1 MKLLK
6 NILSFFLLLILQ
18 LGYTNSFASFSTNE
32 ELCVSE
38 IELSEKPNSDF
49 LELLFKENYIFEHS
63 FLDIVSFR
71 SVSFCDGY
79 AELVESWK
87 TIKYCGDD
95 ELAKL
100 ATNLDE
106 LGDVAKN
113 ADEITKAGGYKVWKA
128 SRPTRLVEGK
138 NIFRA
143 SSQEYSLAKKSFK
156 EYREG
161 VIYEQSKIL
170 SGDDLTSFKNEFNGK
185 NLAKVE
191 GQLDGVPLNN
201 DIRISGERFKGEPI
215 FDSYK
220 VDKTGGIGTEGA
232 WSREWDTE
240 YVMLS
245 EIAQSKGAVKG
256 GIYTDVTGEIKII
269 SELPYCVS
277 CQGVIQDFSNMF
289 PNVDII
295 LIDALK

>member
-6 NILSFFLLLILQ
+6 YIYFLVLLSLQ
-18 LGYTNSFASFSTNE
+18 QSFVYVSDVAFSNRE
-32 ELCVSE
+32 YVHYN

-49 LELLFKENYIFEHS
+49 LKTDFRENYIFKPS
-63 FLDIVSFR
+63 FLENVSCP
-71 SVSFCDGY
+71 SVSIFEDY
-79 AELVESWK
+79 AELIQSWK

-100 ATNLDE
+100 ATNVDE
-106 LGDVAKN
+106 LTDVSKHV
-113 ADEITKAGGYKVWKA
+113 DEINNVGYSAWKA

-143 SSQEYSLAKKSFK
+143 SSQEYSLAKKTFK

-161 VIYEQSKIL
+161 VLYEQKKLLPSDKFELFREQFSKRNLASVEGRVGTQNYSGTIRR
-170 SGDDLTSFKNEFNGK
+170 SGDEF
-185 NLAKVE
+185 
-191 GQLDGVPLNN
+191 DGTQ
-201 DIRISGERFKGEPI
+201 I

-220 VDKTGGIGTEGA
+220 VDKRGSINTDGA

-240 YVMLS
+240 YVILS
-245 EIAQSKGAVKG
+245 EIAQSQGAVKG
-256 GIYTDVTGEIKII
+256 GKYLDVSGEIKII

-289 PNVDII
+289 PNVNVI
-295 LIDALK
+295 LIDGVR

>member
-1 MKLLK
+1 VK
-6 NILSFFLLLILQ
+6 ILETFE
-18 LGYTNSFASFSTNE
+18 STQKKVNFVE
-32 ELCVSE
+32 DVANN
-38 IELSEKPNSDF
+38 KQ
-49 LELLFKENYIFEHS
+49 LLFRFIDNPKLIN
-63 FLDIVSFR
+63 
-71 SVSFCDGY
+71 
-79 AELVESWK
+79 SWK

-106 LGDVAKN
+106 LDVVAKN
-113 ADEITKAGGYKVWKA
+113 ADDITKAGGYKAWKT

-138 NIFRA
+138 NIYRA

-161 VIYEQSKIL
+161 VIYEKSKVL
-170 SGDDLTSFKNEFNGK
+170 SGDELTAFKNEFGK
-185 NLAKVE
+185 RNAASIK
-191 GQLDGVPLNN
+191 GKIGN
-201 DIRISGERFKGEPI
+201 DVYSGEVQLSGKKFTGEPI

-220 VDKTGGIGTEGA
+220 VDKQGNIGTDGA

-245 EIAQSKGAVKG
+245 EIAKSKGAVKG
-256 GIYTDVTGEIKII
+256 GRYPDVTGEITIS

-277 CQGVIQDFSNMF
+277 CQGVIQDFSDMF
-289 PNVDII
+289 PNVNVI
-295 LIDALK
+295 LIDGLR